1 MALLVSA
8 EAFGARVNLDLDPNG
23 QDDRLPN
30 VTLALTQA
38 QDAVID
44 YLKIA
49 DEDMVW
55 TDSTV
60 PPRVSSA
67 IMLVAQALLDDSKS
81 AEMFLEI
88 FFCTFLFL
96 GSTFPLSDEIFQ
108 YILSFIL

>member
-1 MALLVSA
+1 MALLVSP

-30 VTLALTQA
+30 ITLLLEQA
-38 QDAVID
+38 QDAVLD
-44 YLKIA
+44 YLKVLP
-49 DEDMVW
+49 DPMW

-81 AEMFLEI
+81 AEMLSG
-88 FFCTFLFL
+88 L
-96 GSTFPLSDEIFQ
+96 GTSDPKNPVVALLIRLRDPAFA
-108 YILSFIL
+108 

>member
-1 MALLVSA
+1 MALLVSP

-49 DEDMVW
+49 DDDMVW
-55 TDSTV
+55 TDADV

-81 AEMFLEI
+81 AEMLSG
-88 FFCTFLFL
+88 L
-96 GSTFPLSDEIFQ
+96 GTSDPRNPVVALLIRMRDPAFA
-108 YILSFIL
+108 